1 MTAKAKFLKEIKS
14 ATLVNAQM
22 VRNSLIADTEKVLM
36 VWTEDQTSHRIPWSQ
51 SLIQSKALTFFNA
64 VKAERGEKAAE
75 EKVWSQQRFVY
86 DV

>member
-36 VWTEDQTSHRIPWSQ
+36 VWTEDQTSHRIP
-51 SLIQSKALTFFNA
+51 
-64 VKAERGEKAAE
+64 
-75 EKVWSQQRFVY
+75 
-86 DV
+86 